1 VAVTSREREE
11 VGPAPRFDG
20 VGQRVRAILNVERV
34 VVLVAFVVSR
44 IAYGLAGVRFDAS
57 GLDYS
62 SQLIDRVVLQD
73 RLVESVW
80 YLHAQPPAF
89 NLFVGAV
96 LRWSPFGPDLS
107 FHLAF
112 LGCGVVLAL
121 ALHDLARRIGLGPRT
136 AVVVALLIACSPTTV
151 LFENWLS
158 YEYPVATMVVV
169 LVDLVVR
176 YAARPTVGTLVAATS
191 VASLATLTRSLLHPA
206 WLAVLFVLLVLY
218 RRPVAWR
225 QVAYA
230 AVPLVVVVAFMAKSE
245 VLFGTPQLSSW
256 FGYNVHKTV
265 VQQLTPDQ
273 RRQLQEEGFRAADA
287 GPCQR
292 RHPDVP
298 AVSEEFKQTP
308 TPAGEPRVE
317 NFNDECLI
325 ATYRALEVDARSVA
339 TAHPRWVARNVA
351 GGVEIWSSPS
361 SLNPFVYAN
370 RDEVGPVD
378 DVHRRLVLLDVAWDP
393 PVAIPNAWPLAASA
407 PDHRFHLSLTVL
419 LATIAVSVAAVVA
432 LARWRRRTPFGLAL
446 VIGGGTVLFASV
458 AGNLFEYGENNR
470 IRFIVEPLTLLLAVA
485 LVASG
490 VRLVMTWRS
499 RGRGISD
506 PEPVQADVIEAIV

>member
-1 VAVTSREREE
+1 VTSGEREE
-11 VGPAPRFDG
+11 AGSSPVMTRVGE
-20 VGQRVRAILNVERV
+20 RVRAVCNRERV
-34 VVLVAFVVSR
+34 VLLVVFVATRV
-44 IAYGLAGVRFDAS
+44 AYSIAGVRFDAS

-62 SQLIDRVVLQD
+62 SQLIDRVVLRD

-89 NLFVGAV
+89 NLFVGTV

-112 LGCGVVLAL
+112 LACGLVLTL
-121 ALHDLARRIGLGPRT
+121 ALHDLGRRLGLGPRT
-136 AVVVALLIACSPTTV
+136 AVVVAALIACSPTTV

-176 YAARPTVGTLVAATS
+176 YAARPRVATLVAATS
-191 VASLATLTRSLLHPA
+191 VAALATLTRSLLHPA
-206 WLAVLFVLLVLY
+206 WLVVVFVLLVLY
-218 RRPVAWR
+218 RRPASWKH
-225 QVAYA
+225 VAYA
-230 AVPLVVVVAFMAKSE
+230 ALPLVIVAAFMVKSE

-265 VQQLTPDQ
+265 VQQLTADQ
-273 RRQLQEEGFRAADA
+273 RRQLQDEGFRAAEA
-287 GPCQR
+287 APCER

-298 AVSEEFKQTP
+298 AVSEELKQTP

-317 NFNDECLI
+317 NFNNECLI
-325 ATYRALEVDARSVA
+325 ATYQALEVDARAVA

-351 GGVEIWSSPS
+351 GGAEIWASPA

-370 RDEVGPVD
+370 RDKVAAVD
-378 DVHRRLVLLDVAWDP
+378 DVDRRLVLLDVAWDP
-393 PVAIPNAWPLAASA
+393 PIAVPNAWPLAASA
-407 PDHRFHLSLTVL
+407 PDHRFHVSLTIL
-419 LATIAVSVAAVVA
+419 LTTTVVSVAGLVA
-432 LARWRRRTPFGLAL
+432 LVRWRRRTPFHLAL
-446 VIGGGTVLFASV
+446 LIGGGTVLFASV

-470 IRFIVEPLTLLLAVA
+470 IRFVVEPLTLLLAAA
-485 LVASG
+485 LAASLI
-490 VRLVMTWRS
+490 RLLSARRS
-499 RGRGISD
+499 RRSGPRAD
-506 PEPVQADVIEAIV
+506 PARQPEPAGDAIV